1 MAMISY
7 ASNLEDVMIQRVFSD
22 IPDGC
27 FLDVGASNPVFCS
40 LTYALYEKGWR
51 GVAMEPQDGADQAW
65 QQARPGDLLLKAGAG
80 SKEGEL
86 TLYVYAQAGQISSM
100 SQETRAHWER
110 NNMLPTSEIKVP
122 ILTLN
127 QVIETHLP
135 DTTIH
140 FMSIDVEGMEMD
152 VLQGLNLD
160 KHRPWLIVLEA
171 TLPGSPIP
179 AHHEWEP
186 YLLNHR
192 YAMVYYD
199 GLNRYYL
206 AEEHLDLRERFSL
219 PPNVWD
225 QYMPF
230 AQVQLQQ
237 KVNEL
242 SAEIAVLQEKLR
254 QAQQVQQAQQQPPQS
269 IEKKSFFSKLI
280 S

>member
-1 MAMISY
+1 
-7 ASNLEDVMIQRVFSD
+7 
-22 IPDGC
+22 
-27 FLDVGASNPVFCS
+27 
-40 LTYALYEKGWR
+40 
-51 GVAMEPQDGADQAW
+51 
-65 QQARPGDLLLKAGAG
+65 
-80 SKEGEL
+80 
-86 TLYVYAQAGQISSM
+86 
-100 SQETRAHWER
+100 
-110 NNMLPTSEIKVP
+110 MLPTSEIKVP

-199 GLNRYYL
+199 GVNRYYL
-206 AEEHLDLRERFSL
+206 AEEHLDLRERFAL

-254 QAQQVQQAQQQPPQS
+254 QAQQVQQVQQQPPQS